1 LTDLSKIIQEKYNI
15 GEKQANSIV
24 TNRISPHLDL
34 LKDDIHIAIEYPY
47 IDKVYR
53 DSYYNY
59 YSSKLRY
66 YSKETI
72 KLSFFLGEI
81 KDEDFKSEATV
92 KNLAE
97 RYVGFIVLRPTAP
110 MVIGRSVINPSA
122 LKTSNFE
129 CRVVNIPTTV
139 NSIEFITEG
148 FPHSTQDAE
157 TITCAETSLW
167 AIMEYFGH
175 KYVEY
180 KPTLP
185 SLILDSLQG
194 VSNERLLPSQGL
206 PISQIAFVLK
216 EFGFGPRI
224 YTFRNSDFHSILSCY
239 IESGIP
245 LIIGLDNRHKVVDLV
260 SGKKGNIGHAVVCI
274 GHESVSHQQIDNL
287 PPSTNFSY
295 KPLIDKNIIV
305 YDNDEIEKQFIF
317 IDDNHPV
324 YQKAN
329 LKNPCNYYTDPQDAE
344 WKHCDITCF
353 VAPLHN
359 RIYKEARET
368 KAFISELIGTTFG
381 IPANSELFIRICL
394 ASSKSFKQEVALK
407 LNYSE
412 EVRETILN
420 ISMPKFIWLAE
431 LSTKTL
437 VKQGLNN
444 GIIILDAT
452 ETIDANLKCLLFAL
466 YNDKIVY
473 ENPSTLKYEVK
484 SVNLQQFN
492 SYKKNLKSF

>member
-1 LTDLSKIIQEKYNI
+1 MKINKHFANKTSVLTDLSKIIQEKYNI

-185 SLILDSLQG
+185 SLIL
-194 VSNERLLPSQGL
+194 LPKAKALGILISAI
-206 PISQIAFVLK
+206 PI
-216 EFGFGPRI
+216 FGTGIFARRAKSSTI
-224 YTFRNSDFHSILSCY
+224 RNN
-239 IESGIP
+239 SG
-245 LIIGLDNRHKVVDLV
+245 
-260 SGKKGNIGHAVVCI
+260 C
-274 GHESVSHQQIDNL
+274 
-287 PPSTNFSY
+287 
-295 KPLIDKNIIV
+295 
-305 YDNDEIEKQFIF
+305 
-317 IDDNHPV
+317 
-324 YQKAN
+324 
-329 LKNPCNYYTDPQDAE
+329 
-344 WKHCDITCF
+344 
-353 VAPLHN
+353 
-359 RIYKEARET
+359 
-368 KAFISELIGTTFG
+368 
-381 IPANSELFIRICL
+381 
-394 ASSKSFKQEVALK
+394 SSFF
-407 LNYSE
+407 
-412 EVRETILN
+412 T
-420 ISMPKFIWLAE
+420 
-431 LSTKTL
+431 
-437 VKQGLNN
+437 
-444 GIIILDAT
+444 
-452 ETIDANLKCLLFAL
+452 
-466 YNDKIVY
+466 
-473 ENPSTLKYEVK
+473 
-484 SVNLQQFN
+484 
-492 SYKKNLKSF
+492 